1 MEPVM
6 FAKYLGAAL
15 AMGLAAL
22 GCGFGEGR
30 IAGKASE
37 SIIRQPKAAGEVV
50 RIMLV
55 TQAVSETPGIF
66 GLLIAFV
73 LLFVVSSQ
81 GQASVVVAYVSAGFC
96 MGAGAIGA
104 GLGEGIA
111 GSSSCESIARYP
123 SQSENIMF
131 STLIGQA
138 ISETCAIFS
147 LVISLLLC
155 FNTPDTQNIRSIGA
169 LMGAGLSMG
178 LGAIGVGVGN
188 GWVTSRA
195 VRGIGRN
202 PRASVHI
209 LRTMFIGQAVTESL
223 GIYSL
228 IIAIAL
234 FFMQ

>member
-1 MEPVM
+1 MEPVI
-6 FAKYLGAAL
+6 FAKYFGAVL
-15 AMGLAAL
+15 AMGLSAI
-22 GCGFGEGR
+22 GCGIGEGR
-30 IAGKASE
+30 VAGKASE

-50 RIMLV
+50 RAMLV

-66 GLLIAFV
+66 GLLIAFT

-81 GQASVVVAYVSAGFC
+81 GQASVVAAYVSAGFC

-111 GSSSCESIARYP
+111 GGSSCESIARYP
-123 SQSENIMF
+123 SQSENIVF
-131 STLIGQA
+131 STLLGQA
-138 ISETCAIFS
+138 VSETCAIFA
-147 LVISLLLC
+147 LIISLLLC
-155 FNTPDTQNIRSIGA
+155 LNTPNTRDIGVIGA
-169 LMGAGLSMG
+169 LMGAGFSMG
-178 LGAIGVGVGN
+178 IGAIVIGAVN

-195 VRGIGRN
+195 VWGIGRN

-228 IIAIAL
+228 VIAL
-234 FFMQ
+234 SLIFK

>member
-1 MEPVM
+1 MEPVI
-6 FAKYLGAAL
+6 FAKYFGAAL
-15 AMGLAAL
+15 AMCLSAI
-22 GCGFGEGR
+22 GCGIGEGR
-30 IAGKASE
+30 VAGKASE

-50 RIMLV
+50 RAMLV

-66 GLLIAFV
+66 GLLIAFT

-81 GQASVVVAYVSAGFC
+81 GQASVVAAYVSAGFC

-104 GLGEGIA
+104 GLGEGMA
-111 GSSSCESIARYP
+111 GGSSCESIARYP
-123 SQSENIMF
+123 SQSENILF

-138 ISETCAIFS
+138 ISETCAIFT

-155 FNTPDTQNIRSIGA
+155 LNTPNTQDIGIIGA
-169 LMGAGLSMG
+169 LMGAGFSMG
-178 LGAIGVGVGN
+178 IGAIVIGAVN

-195 VRGIGRN
+195 VWGIGRN

-228 IIAIAL
+228 VIAL
-234 FFMQ
+234 ALIFK